1 MKAIVQTG
9 YGSPD
14 VFQLREIE
22 KPVIDDDGVLL
33 RVHAASVNALDWHL
47 LRALPPIFRLT
58 TGLRPPQSPVPGVD
72 AAGTVESVGRNVTR
86 FRPGDEVF
94 GMRTGAFAEY
104 VAGKERNFVAKAV
117 GLSFEQAAAGP
128 VAGVTALQG
137 LRDKGQIRPGQK
149 VLVNGASGGVGTF
162 AVQVAKSFGANVT
175 GVCSPRNVDLIRSI
189 GADRVMDYTRE
200 DFVRDGQRYDMLFDV
215 AWTHSGSDCR
225 RVLTPN
231 GIHVLAGQSSRE
243 KPSILPLLLAPL
255 VSRFRRQKLVSYI
268 AKHSNADLVAL
279 KELIE
284 AGKVT
289 PIIDRTFPLREVPE
303 ARRYV
308 VVRERLSEPHDPCE
322 GSERYRQRLVREH
335 RTSRPHAMGR
345 LCTR

>member
-47 LRALPPIFRLT
+47 MRGIPSIIRLT
-58 TGLRPPQSPVPGVD
+58 TGLRRPKSPVPGVD

-104 VAGKERNFVAKAV
+104 VAGKERNFVAKPV
-117 GLSFEQAAAGP
+117 GLSFEQAAAVP
-128 VAGVTALQG
+128 VAGETALQG

-303 ARRYV
+303 AVRYLGEGHPRAKV
-308 VVRERLSEPHDPCE
+308 VITV
-322 GSERYRQRLVREH
+322 
-335 RTSRPHAMGR
+335 
-345 LCTR
+345 

>member
-1 MKAIVQTG
+1 
-9 YGSPD
+9 

-47 LRALPPIFRLT
+47 MRGIPSIIRLT
-58 TGLRPPQSPVPGVD
+58 TGLRRPKSPVPGVD

-104 VAGKERNFVAKAV
+104 VAGKERNFVAKPV
-117 GLSFEQAAAGP
+117 GLSFEQAAAVP
-128 VAGVTALQG
+128 VAGETALQG

-303 ARRYV
+303 AVRY
-308 VVRERLSEPHDPCE
+308 LGE
-322 GSERYRQRLVREH
+322 GHPRAKIVI
-335 RTSRPHAMGR
+335 TV
-345 LCTR
+345 

>member
-1 MKAIVQTG
+1 M
-9 YGSPD
+9 
-14 VFQLREIE
+14 
-22 KPVIDDDGVLL
+22 IDDDGVLL

-47 LRALPPIFRLT
+47 MRGIPSIIRLT
-58 TGLRPPQSPVPGVD
+58 TGLRRPKSPVPGVD

-104 VAGKERNFVAKAV
+104 VAGKERNFVAKPV
-117 GLSFEQAAAGP
+117 GLSFEQAAAVP
-128 VAGVTALQG
+128 VAGETALQG

-303 ARRYV
+303 AVRY
-308 VVRERLSEPHDPCE
+308 LGE
-322 GSERYRQRLVREH
+322 GHPRAKIVI
-335 RTSRPHAMGR
+335 TV
-345 LCTR
+345 

>member
-1 MKAIVQTG
+1 
-9 YGSPD
+9 
-14 VFQLREIE
+14 
-22 KPVIDDDGVLL
+22 VIDDDGVLL

-47 LRALPPIFRLT
+47 MRGIPSIIRLT
-58 TGLRPPQSPVPGVD
+58 TGLRRPKSPVPGVD

-104 VAGKERNFVAKAV
+104 VAGKERNFVAKPV
-117 GLSFEQAAAGP
+117 GLSFEQAAAVP
-128 VAGVTALQG
+128 VAGETALQG

-303 ARRYV
+303 AIRY
-308 VVRERLSEPHDPCE
+308 LGE
-322 GSERYRQRLVREH
+322 GHPRAKIVI
-335 RTSRPHAMGR
+335 TV
-345 LCTR
+345 

>member
-1 MKAIVQTG
+1 MQAIVQTG
-9 YGSPD
+9 YGSLD

-47 LRALPPIFRLT
+47 MRGIPSIIRLT
-58 TGLRPPQSPVPGVD
+58 TGLRRPKSPVPGVD

-104 VAGKERNFVAKAV
+104 VAGKERNFVAKPV
-117 GLSFEQAAAGP
+117 GLSFEQAAAVP
-128 VAGVTALQG
+128 VAGETALQG

-303 ARRYV
+303 AVRY
-308 VVRERLSEPHDPCE
+308 LGE
-322 GSERYRQRLVREH
+322 GHPRAKIVI
-335 RTSRPHAMGR
+335 TV
-345 LCTR
+345 

>member
-1 MKAIVQTG
+1 
-9 YGSPD
+9 

-47 LRALPPIFRLT
+47 MRGIPSIIRLT
-58 TGLRPPQSPVPGVD
+58 TGLRRPKSPVPGVD

-104 VAGKERNFVAKAV
+104 VAGKERNFVAKPV
-117 GLSFEQAAAGP
+117 GLSFEQAAAVP
-128 VAGVTALQG
+128 VAGETALQG

-175 GVCSPRNVDLIRSI
+175 GVCSPRNVDLVRSI

-200 DFVRDGQRYDMLFDV
+200 DFVRDGQRYDMIFDV

-268 AKHSNADLVAL
+268 AKHNNADLVAL
-279 KELIE
+279 KQLIE

-303 ARRYV
+303 AIRY
-308 VVRERLSEPHDPCE
+308 LGE
-322 GSERYRQRLVREH
+322 GHPRAKIVI
-335 RTSRPHAMGR
+335 TV
-345 LCTR
+345 

>member
-47 LRALPPIFRLT
+47 MRGIPSIIRLT
-58 TGLRPPQSPVPGVD
+58 TGLRRPKSPVPGVD

-104 VAGKERNFVAKAV
+104 VAGKERNFVAKPV
-117 GLSFEQAAAGP
+117 GLSFEQAAAVP
-128 VAGVTALQG
+128 VAGETALQG

-162 AVQVAKSFGANVT
+162 AVQVAKAFGANVT
-175 GVCSPRNVDLIRSI
+175 GICSPRNVDLVRSI
-189 GADRVMDYTRE
+189 GADRVMDYTHE

-303 ARRYV
+303 AVRY
-308 VVRERLSEPHDPCE
+308 LGE
-322 GSERYRQRLVREH
+322 GHPRAKIVI
-335 RTSRPHAMGR
+335 TV
-345 LCTR
+345 

>member
-1 MKAIVQTG
+1 M
-9 YGSPD
+9 
-14 VFQLREIE
+14 FQLREIE

-47 LRALPPIFRLT
+47 MRGIPSIIRLT
-58 TGLRPPQSPVPGVD
+58 TGLRRPKSPVPGVD

-104 VAGKERNFVAKAV
+104 VAGKERNFVAKPV
-117 GLSFEQAAAGP
+117 GLSFEQAAAVP
-128 VAGVTALQG
+128 VAGETALQG

-303 ARRYV
+303 AVRY
-308 VVRERLSEPHDPCE
+308 LGE
-322 GSERYRQRLVREH
+322 GHPRAKIVI
-335 RTSRPHAMGR
+335 TV
-345 LCTR
+345 